1 LNFAQFVFSPCTV
14 YRTATPKTAE
24 KSWRSNGCPD
34 AGRRRPDWGT
44 GGENMTI
51 ATSTTIGR
59 EARLQNTAGD
69 WEPERRSR
77 RWNAVE
83 ALALYAFILFV
94 LWPFGYAYGVMGDR
108 AWVQPASTVVLT
120 IGAIFLLLVSPR
132 IHGDHPSTWGL
143 GSPRAFWRW
152 LNPPGAG
159 ARPLRYAVVLFLLG
173 GLLTANIL
181 RWPDVAKFIGLRE
194 VSLGGVG
201 AMEWNTVPWGVPLIM
216 LIGLPLA
223 LLIVTCA
230 IRYDNFMPSFIMAL
244 KVSLPLAALIFLGA
258 IVNGMQQGTNPF
270 ARFSIGNYAL
280 GVFGYVFWG
289 FTQQLLFTA
298 YLGTRFRKAFGPST
312 APNNVVRAE
321 DRWKVALRVGLGIS
335 VTLALLGYL
344 AVYYVT
350 RNAAEGQAPQ
360 AVPFSLFV
368 WLLVFFTPIT
378 LAYGYVY
385 TLDKRRLMVATLAS
399 SCFAFI
405 HINSYGLVGA
415 TWLLGIILIYVSMED
430 RYRNLTALGFIHG
443 FLGSTL
449 GELFNNREAGALKI
463 DYGVGPWNI
472 DDPAWSVLWFPMLC
486 LAFFAVM
493 IAYCSRKLPGT
504 PPAAA

>member
-1 LNFAQFVFSPCTV
+1 MGSVA
-14 YRTATPKTAE
+14 
-24 KSWRSNGCPD
+24 
-34 AGRRRPDWGT
+34 AGGV
-44 GGENMTI
+44 
-51 ATSTTIGR
+51 S
-59 EARLQNTAGD
+59 EARLRNTAGE

-108 AWVQPASTVVLT
+108 GWVQTASTGVLT
-120 IGAIFLLLVSPR
+120 VGAIFLLLVSPR

-143 GSPRAFWRW
+143 GSPRAFWGW
-152 LNPPGAG
+152 LNPAGDG
-159 ARPLRYAVVLFLLG
+159 ARPLRYAVVLALLA
-173 GLLTANIL
+173 GLMTAHVL
-181 RWPDVAKFIGLRE
+181 RWPDVAKFIGLRG
-194 VSLGGVG
+194 VSVGGVP
-201 AMEWNTVPWGVPLIM
+201 AMEWHTVSWGVPLVV

-223 LLIVTCA
+223 LLIVVCA
-230 IRYDNFMPSFIMAL
+230 IRYDNFLPSFVMAL
-244 KVSLPLAALIFLGA
+244 KVSVPLAVLIFLGA
-258 IVNGMQQGTNPF
+258 LVNGMQQGTNPF
-270 ARFSIGNYAL
+270 AHFSIGNYAL

-298 YLGTRFRKAFGPST
+298 YLGTRFRKAFGPS
-312 APNNVVRAE
+312 ASPGNVVCAA

-335 VTLALLGYL
+335 VTLAALGYV
-344 AVYYVT
+344 AVHYVS
-350 RNAAEGQAPQ
+350 RSGAAGGPPVP
-360 AVPFSLFV
+360 VPFTLFF
-368 WLLVFFTPIT
+368 WLLVFFAPIT

-385 TLDKRRLMVATLAS
+385 TLDKRRLLVATLAS

-449 GELFNNREAGALKI
+449 GELFDNREAGALKI

-493 IAYCSRKLPGT
+493 IVYCARKLSGT